1 MNMRVKMWMALA
13 IVFISGAVIGF
24 FGGQTYV
31 SWRVAIMMQRGPA
44 AVQEFMLKRIQQLLH
59 PRQDQMPAIEEL
71 IARVVKELEEH
82 RRRQE
87 AEQWARIKEA
97 LSQMQPVLTAEQ
109 QAVFDR
115 MSLEDLLPGPP
126 LKSRQ

>member
-1 MNMRVKMWMALA
+1 
-13 IVFISGAVIGF
+13 
-24 FGGQTYV
+24 
-31 SWRVAIMMQRGPA
+31 
-44 AVQEFMLKRIQQLLH
+44 
-59 PRQDQMPAIEEL
+59 MPAIEEL
-71 IARVVKELEEH
+71 IGRVVKELEEH

-126 LKSRQ
+126 LKSHQ

>member
-13 IVFISGAVIGF
+13 IVFVSGAFIGF
-24 FGGQTYV
+24 FGGQVYV
-31 SWRVAIMMQRGPA
+31 QWRVEAMRQRGPE
-44 AVQEFMLKRIQQLLH
+44 VLQEFMLKRIQQRLQ

-71 IARVVKELEEH
+71 IGRVVKELEEH

-87 AEQWARIKEA
+87 AEQWARIKET

-126 LKSRQ
+126 RKSQQ